1 MAIKL
6 QLSHNLFGGCPL
18 DSGQVRSSF
27 STPAL
32 SIGPPL
38 PPHAPPLLQ
47 IAPQSSMD
55 RQPAEPLNCSRIE
68 EAEEPH
74 PFNLLSEE
82 EPSPSYPGG
91 CVHRASVCLGS
102 PSIMERFRRSSRSKT
117 RPSTFS
123 TFSVVGSSSRE
134 SPRFYQRLARWFQRK
149 RGKRISG
156 EAGFPMEKH
165 GKTLH
170 RTKIDEP
177 IAAPTRPARPPLS
190 SSASSASNTSVLALP
205 SRQHLR
211 WDASQESGYG
221 SSFHSSSANSSPGTS
236 IRVRGGN
243 SPFSRARADRFR
255 FIGRAFRAGHGSLS
269 EDIPESEVELET
281 SWFSRSQ
288 EDGGFPAAEGR
299 RRGFHSRPQ
308 VFACPVNETE
318 GCCPPSQS
326 PSLSGGSHI
335 RRLSEG
341 SSVGS
346 SSVFGESLASLP
358 RSDTHEMVNLTLGD
372 FRIKYSEL
380 QFGRLLKGH
389 GPHYRI
395 NMGRWHGDVI
405 IHSCS
410 PQDDED
416 VKTWLEEVRSLANIR
431 QENLVLYMGACVE
444 PPIFAVITSPVKAES
459 LHTVAIVRGK
469 RLAAATKLSVLRQ
482 TAEAFSYLHAK
493 GISHGRLSAH
503 NIFLESKV
511 KVSLLDYAPAS
522 LNLEYYGPEVVRLLS
537 ASSPCRAPL
546 KSPEADVFAFGT
558 LVYQMA
564 TDSQPLKD
572 LPAQTRVW
580 LAGQGH
586 LSSLLS
592 SSSELPAIASSSLG
606 RLAARCWCFE
616 PSKRPTFLALS
627 SLLRPARCFSDK
639 KLSTSEP
646 HSLDQLGKAS
656 GSGLIS

>member
-1 MAIKL
+1 
-6 QLSHNLFGGCPL
+6 
-18 DSGQVRSSF
+18 
-27 STPAL
+27 
-32 SIGPPL
+32 
-38 PPHAPPLLQ
+38 
-47 IAPQSSMD
+47 
-55 RQPAEPLNCSRIE
+55 
-68 EAEEPH
+68 
-74 PFNLLSEE
+74 
-82 EPSPSYPGG
+82 
-91 CVHRASVCLGS
+91 
-102 PSIMERFRRSSRSKT
+102 
-117 RPSTFS
+117 
-123 TFSVVGSSSRE
+123 
-134 SPRFYQRLARWFQRK
+134 
-149 RGKRISG
+149 
-156 EAGFPMEKH
+156 MEKH

-170 RTKIDEP
+170 CTKIEEP
-177 IAAPTRPARPPLS
+177 TVAPTRPGRPPLS
-190 SSASSASNTSVLALP
+190 SSASSVSNTSVLPLP
-205 SRQHLR
+205 SRHHLR

-221 SSFHSSSANSSPGTS
+221 SSFHSSGSTNSSPGTS
-236 IRVRGGN
+236 VRVRGGN

-288 EDGGFPAAEGR
+288 EDGGCPAAEGR

-318 GCCPPSQS
+318 SRPPSRS
-326 PSLSGGSHI
+326 PSLSVGSNI
-335 RRLSEG
+335 RRLSG
-341 SSVGS
+341 DSSAGS

-380 QFGRLLKGH
+380 KFGRLLKGR

-416 VKTWLEEVRSLANIR
+416 VKTWLAEVRSLANIR

-469 RLAAATKLSVLRQ
+469 RVAAATKLSVLRQ

-522 LNLEYYGPEVVRLLS
+522 LNLEYYSPEVVRLLN
-537 ASSPCRAPL
+537 ASYPYRAPL

-564 TDSQPLKD
+564 TDSQPLKE
-572 LPAQTRVW
+572 LPAQSRLW
-580 LAGQGH
+580 LAGQGY
-586 LSSLLS
+586 LSTLLS
-592 SSSELPAIASSSLG
+592 SASSSSSLELPAIASSSLG
-606 RLAARCWCFE
+606 RLAARCWCFD
-616 PSKRPTFLALS
+616 PSKRPTFLELG

-646 HSLDQLGKAS
+646 GSLDQIGKPSA
-656 GSGLIS
+656 SGLIS

>member
-1 MAIKL
+1 MAV
-6 QLSHNLFGGCPL
+6 
-18 DSGQVRSSF
+18 GQVRTEESF
-27 STPAL
+27 HPRTLGAST
-32 SIGPPL
+32 S
-38 PPHAPPLLQ
+38 PLLLLHQ

-55 RQPAEPLNCSRIE
+55 HRQSSALFNCTRIE
-68 EAEEPH
+68 EI
-74 PFNLLSEE
+74 E

-102 PSIMERFRRSSRSKT
+102 PTIMERFRRSSRSRS

-123 TFSVVGSSSRE
+123 TFSVVGSSSRAG
-134 SPRFYQRLARWFQRK
+134 PRFYQRLARWFQRK
-149 RGKRISG
+149 RGRRLSS
-156 EAGFPMEKH
+156 ETGFPMEKH

-170 RTKIDEP
+170 CTKIDEP
-177 IAAPTRPARPPLS
+177 ILAPARQPRLPLS
-190 SSASSASNTSVLALP
+190 SSTSSASNTSVLALP
-205 SRQHLR
+205 SRHLR

-221 SSFHSSSANSSPGTS
+221 SVHSSSANSSPGTS
-236 IRVRGGN
+236 IRVRGAN

-288 EDGGFPAAEGR
+288 EDAGGGQAAAEGR

-318 GCCPPSQS
+318 SRPPSQS
-326 PSLSGGSHI
+326 PSLSVSSNI
-335 RRLSEG
+335 RRLSG
-341 SSVGS
+341 DSSD

-372 FRIKYSEL
+372 FLIKYSEL
-380 QFGRLLKGH
+380 EFGRLVRGG

-416 VKTWLEEVRSLANIR
+416 VKTWLSEVRSLANIR

-444 PPIFAVITSPVKAES
+444 PPMFAVITSPVKADS
-459 LHTVAIVRGK
+459 LHTLAIVRGK

-493 GISHGRLSAH
+493 GISHGRFSAH
-503 NIFLESKV
+503 NIFMEPKV

-522 LNLEYYGPEVVRLLS
+522 LNLEYYSPEVVRLLN
-537 ASSPCRAPL
+537 AAFPYRAPL

-564 TDSQPLKD
+564 TDSQPLRN
-572 LPAQTRVW
+572 LPAQCRVW
-580 LAGQGH
+580 LVGQGH
-586 LSSLLS
+586 LSSILS
-592 SSSELPAIASSSLG
+592 SSSESISSSSLG
-606 RLAARCWCFE
+606 RLAARCWSFE
-616 PSKRPTFLALS
+616 PSKRPTFLSLC
-627 SLLRPARCFSDK
+627 SLLRPARCFDK

-646 HSLDQLGKAS
+646 RSLDQLGKTT
-656 GSGLIS
+656 GCGLIS

>member
-1 MAIKL
+1 M
-6 QLSHNLFGGCPL
+6 
-18 DSGQVRSSF
+18 RSPCSS

-32 SIGPPL
+32 S
-38 PPHAPPLLQ
+38 ASASPPLLLLLFCQ

-55 RQPAEPLNCSRIE
+55 QSAGPLNCTRIE
-68 EAEEPH
+68 EIEEPEQ
-74 PFNLLSEE
+74 FNLGEAA
-82 EPSPSYPGG
+82 SPSYPGG

-102 PSIMERFRRSSRSKT
+102 PSIMERFRRSSRSRA

-134 SPRFYQRLARWFQRK
+134 SPRFYQRLAQWFQRK
-149 RGKRISG
+149 RGKRLSG
-156 EAGFPMEKH
+156 ESGFPIEKH

-170 RTKIDEP
+170 CTKMDQEP
-177 IAAPTRPARPPLS
+177 TVAPTRPARPPLS
-190 SSASSASNTSVLALP
+190 SSASSVSNTSVLALP

-211 WDASQESGYG
+211 WDALSSQESGYG

-255 FIGRAFRAGHGSLS
+255 FIGRAFRAGNGSLS

-288 EDGGFPAAEGR
+288 EDGGCPAAEGR

-318 GCCPPSQS
+318 SRPPSQS
-326 PSLSGGSHI
+326 PSLSVSSSNL
-335 RRLSEG
+335 RRLSED
-341 SSVGS
+341 SSAGC
-346 SSVFGESLASLP
+346 SSVFGESLVSLP

-380 QFGRLLKGH
+380 QFGRLLKGR

-416 VKTWLEEVRSLANIR
+416 VKTWLAEVRSLANIR

-444 PPIFAVITSPVKAES
+444 PPIFAVITSPVKADS

-522 LNLEYYGPEVVRLLS
+522 LNLEYYGPEVVRLLN
-537 ASSPCRAPL
+537 ASSPYRAPL

-572 LPAQTRVW
+572 LPAQSRVW

-592 SSSELPAIASSSLG
+592 SSELPAIASSSLAK
-606 RLAARCWCFE
+606 LASRCWSFE
-616 PSKRPTFLALS
+616 PSKRPTFLALG
-627 SLLRPARCFSDK
+627 SLLRPARCFDK

-646 HSLDQLGKAS
+646 RSLDQLGKAS